1 MFHNPVFWRR
11 AQPPFWAA
19 CFVGLTDGVGRTLAR
34 LAIEPGFLES
44 SSFINAQRRSLL
56 LHALVMGDG
65 FDLLIRQPEN
75 GGPGLASIFSG
86 ALK

>member
-1 MFHNPVFWRR
+1 
-11 AQPPFWAA
+11 
-19 CFVGLTDGVGRTLAR
+19 
-34 LAIEPGFLES
+34 LES

-86 ALK
+86 GLK